1 MSELKENNSTDPSVD
16 LNALYE
22 LVGGMYVQ
30 LLRIYDLIGLIASG
44 NSNQDNFDK
53 LFSLHE
59 SGKVLS
65 PAPALIL
72 DDE

>member
-1 MSELKENNSTDPSVD
+1 MSELKDNNSTDPAVD

-30 LLRIYDLIGLIASG
+30 LLRIYDLLTLMGPAEHVQRLV
-44 NSNQDNFDK
+44 N
-53 LFSLHE
+53 LHE